1 VGQERPF
8 WSFCALYAEGS
19 REVWGYSEGEG
30 MYGLVFFG
38 EVLRKPFF
46 ADELWILDRGKMMD
60 RYS

>member
-1 VGQERPF
+1 
-8 WSFCALYAEGS
+8 
-19 REVWGYSEGEG
+19 